1 MKKKIII
8 IILLLALVGLAGF
21 FIFEK
26 SSQSLPN
33 YNIESGKMMVAT
45 SFYPLYF
52 FTSQIGGDLVDV
64 FNLTPAGSEPHE
76 YELTSGDMIKI
87 KKSRMLVLN
96 GGLEV
101 WADDVKENIKDDNI
115 FVLTA
120 GDGLLDN
127 SQNEFGETVKDP
139 HIWLSPSLAI
149 KISEKIYKG
158 LVQVDPK
165 NQNYYESNL
174 DILKTKLNNLENEFS
189 QGLAN
194 CRKKEFVTS
203 HKAFAYLAK
212 EFGLYQ
218 MSIAGLSTEEEPSL
232 KQMAEIAQ
240 FVRDNDIKYIFFE
253 SLGNTE
259 LTQTIANET
268 GAQALVLNPIEGL
281 TDSELSQGKDY
292 FSEMRANLE
301 NLKLALECE

>member
-1 MKKKIII
+1 MKKKI
-8 IILLLALVGLAGF
+8 IILLLALIGLAGF
-21 FIFEK
+21 FIFGK
-26 SSQSLPN
+26 NNQQMSDN
-33 YNIESGKMMVAT
+33 NIKSGKLAVAT

-76 YELTSGDMIKI
+76 YDLTSGDILKI
-87 KKSRMLVLN
+87 KKSQMLVLN

-101 WADDVKENIKDDNI
+101 WADAVKENIKNDNI
-115 FVLTA
+115 FVLMV

-149 KISEKIYKG
+149 KISEKIYQG

-174 DILKTKLNNLENEFS
+174 DILKAKLNNLENEFS
-189 QGLAN
+189 QGLEN
-194 CRKKEFVTS
+194 CQKKEFVTS
-203 HKAFAYLAK
+203 HRAFSYLSK
-212 EFGLYQ
+212 EFDLYQ

-232 KQMAEIAQ
+232 KQMTEITQ
-240 FVRDNDIKYIFFE
+240 FVKDNDIKYIFFE

-268 GAQALVLNPIEGL
+268 GAQVLVLNPIEGL
-281 TDSELSQGKDY
+281 TDGELSQGKDY
-292 FSEMRANLE
+292 FSEMRV
-301 NLKLALECE
+301 NLKNLRLALECD